1 MFFTAP
7 LLSFKTIDER
17 TLEKRGEKETSACA
31 LQAAL
36 QRGVGLFAYFF
47 IKMQGS
53 LAKPKKM
60 WYTERVTAECEIR
73 PCVCRC
79 MVCMV
84 CMRLKNGSC
93 AIRPRE
99 PCQVGNQAALSGS
112 SDVPQP
118 ACFEYMQL
126 HIFPCGT
133 YGLILCFAVSLCR
146 REPRRCTKRYT
157 GNTALPFFR
166 M

>member
-1 MFFTAP
+1 
-7 LLSFKTIDER
+7 
-17 TLEKRGEKETSACA
+17 
-31 LQAAL
+31 
-36 QRGVGLFAYFF
+36 
-47 IKMQGS
+47 MQGS

-60 WYTERVTAECEIR
+60 WYTERATAECEIR

-118 ACFEYMQL
+118 ACFEYMQQ

-146 REPRRCTKRYT
+146 RGPRRCTKRYT

-166 M
+166 MWWGRSKSPRFCVTRLWRGGQATPTCSAGAEEPARPPVPKFSPKR